1 MSDTMG
7 TAPCRCPPHASGE
20 LERDSQRL
28 GLMGTNP
35 SQMQEALSAP
45 ACAARVAPH
54 RSARAVL
61 DPIFHVFSV
70 MHVPVVHRRTNPPYT
85 AFLFPRHT
93 VGQTATK
100 GFQK

>member
-1 MSDTMG
+1 MG
-7 TAPCRCPPHASGE
+7 VWLKTDIGR
-20 LERDSQRL
+20 RVDRVL